1 MVTDTTPSAG
11 DASLHQL
18 QVWAHHDPVTSGLR
32 ERKKIATRSA
42 LHEAALR
49 LVAERGL
56 GGVSVEDIADR
67 ADVSPRTFFNYFPT
81 KDDAVLGLDPEASGH
96 QVAAFLAR
104 PADESPV
111 QALRSVARAQAAEMA
126 TDTELWPLR
135 LTVIDASPVLLGR
148 LAAVFGEGEKA
159 LAAGI
164 ATRTGTRVGADAYPT
179 LLAGVAGVAMRTALH
194 RWFASDFT
202 AALPDLVDEAWDLL
216 SAGLPAPA
224 R

>member
-1 MVTDTTPSAG
+1 MRDHGRVTT
-11 DASLHQL
+11 
-18 QVWAHHDPVTSGLR
+18 GLR
-32 ERKKIATRSA
+32 ERKKLATRSA

-56 GGVSVEDIADR
+56 ASVSVEDIADR
-67 ADVSPRTFFNYFPT
+67 ADVSPRTFFNYFSS
-81 KDDAVLGLDPEASGH
+81 KDDAVLGLDPEGSAR

-104 PADESPV
+104 PGDETPV
-111 QALRSVARAQAAEMA
+111 EALRAVARGQAEEMA

-135 LTVIDASPVLLGR
+135 LKVMDTEPSLLGR

-159 LAAGI
+159 LSQAVAL
-164 ATRTGTRVGADAYPT
+164 RTGTRAGVDAYPT

-194 RWFASDFT
+194 RWLTSDFT
-202 AALPDLVDEAWDLL
+202 APLPDLLDEAWDVLA
-216 SAGLPAPA
+216 AGLPEP